1 MRIVMEPSEY
11 TLLNI
16 GDTAMLEVA
25 FARLRALFPDATIEV
40 FTDDAKRLV
49 SYCPSAVPL
58 NIRGREIWL
67 RDGYLFAWLYRLLS
81 KNGITVH
88 LRELERSLRR
98 RWPSFAALPIRLR
111 AKLTSG
117 DSEDVNAYLR
127 SISKADLMVV
137 SGMGGITDVFKD
149 YALEVLDNLA
159 LAIRRGIPTAMF
171 GQGIGPIQDP
181 TLKARAKE
189 VLPSVDLIA
198 LRERRAGGPL
208 LELLGVPSNRVL
220 ITGDDAIEIA
230 YRSRAGELGNALGIN
245 LRAACYS
252 EVDHRFIEEMRPVIQ
267 KAATMRKVPII
278 PIPISQIPGEDDAL
292 TIERLMTGCHEMSD
306 ARERAVTRSQ
316 VLERIRGCRVVVTGS
331 YHAGVFALAQGVP
344 VVGLAKSDYY
354 CDKFLG
360 LADQFGTGCEVV
372 LLKDSGWP
380 IKFTTAIDRLW
391 QLAEQMRFELLD
403 AAAHQLELSR
413 AAYQHFHRLM
423 SSKLINAV

>member
-58 NIRGREIWL
+58 NLRGREIWL

-117 DSEDVNAYLR
+117 DSEDVNVYLR

-198 LRERRAGGPL
+198 LREGRAGGPL

-245 LRAACYS
+245 LRAARYS

-306 ARERAVTRSQ
+306 VRERAVTRSK

-380 IKFTTAIDRLW
+380 IKLTTAIDRLW
-391 QLAEQMRFELLD
+391 QLAEQMRSELLD